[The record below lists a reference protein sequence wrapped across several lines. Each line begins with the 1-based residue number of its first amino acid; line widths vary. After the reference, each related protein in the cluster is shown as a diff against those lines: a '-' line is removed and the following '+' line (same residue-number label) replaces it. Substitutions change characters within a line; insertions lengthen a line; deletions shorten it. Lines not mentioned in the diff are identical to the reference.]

1 MLGILGMGIFG
12 DSLYW
17 NVGGKSRFL
26 IYDAGTMMLLQYN
39 LSLGV
44 EKKQKAKKKNE

>member
-1 MLGILGMGIFG
+1 MLVILAMGIFG
-12 DSLYW
+12 DFLYW

-39 LSLGV
+39 LSIGV
-44 EKKQKAKKKNE
+44 ERKQKRKKNS